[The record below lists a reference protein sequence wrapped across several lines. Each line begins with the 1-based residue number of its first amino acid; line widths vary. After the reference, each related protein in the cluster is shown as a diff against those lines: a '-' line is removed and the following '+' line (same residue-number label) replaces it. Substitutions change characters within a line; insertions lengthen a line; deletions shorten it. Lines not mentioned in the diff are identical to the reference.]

1 MSTNIEIRLKKW
13 CQFNKFPV
21 FDNESGI
28 PRRVVGPKYRLS
40 YRWDNS
46 LKKMCIGQDIF
57 SKMMVMHHIWY
68 KNEDHLM
75 NLLFLTLHEEFL
87 LKLALKSLFPQGRQP
102 IEKNQQWILTI
113 FTAIQI
119 LCCMV
124 WWRLSCFFSTK
135 LDFWICK

>member
-87 LKLALKSLFPQGRQP
+87 LKLALKSLFSTGETTNWKKSTIDPLNIYCFPSFMLHGVMMT
-102 IEKNQQWILTI
+102 IMFFFQQN
-113 FTAIQI
+113 
-119 LCCMV
+119 
-124 WWRLSCFFSTK
+124 
-135 LDFWICK
+135 

>member
-68 KNEDHLM
+68 KDEDHLM

-87 LKLALKSLFPQGRQP
+87 LKLALKSLFSTGETTNWKKSTIDPLNIYCFPSFMLHGVMMT
-102 IEKNQQWILTI
+102 IMFFFQQN
-113 FTAIQI
+113 
-119 LCCMV
+119 
-124 WWRLSCFFSTK
+124 
-135 LDFWICK
+135 